1 MTDSETTGAPARRG
15 FIDGLIGGIF
25 VPKSQ
30 RTARHWVISVV
41 GGIAVGIGAVMLFRL
56 VFGKDAIVDTI
67 DSIGGFG
74 AFLGFLL
81 VVVMLWVGLVVLVM
95 GTSRRAMRR
104 AMDLDD
110 TEPVPAMMASFR
122 FSALALASQ
131 AGLILLVLFDGLA
144 APLAL
149 SIAVLLLL
157 AEQWLSWRIY
167 ANSDELWQRATL
179 ESCALHSALLSFVLG
194 GWAVLNAYDLAPSF
208 SPLAMLVTLLA
219 SGVVTTIFAVRRR
232 GVLD

>member
-15 FIDGLIGGIF
+15 FIDGLIDGLFI
-25 VPKSQ
+25 PKSQ

-41 GGIAVGIGAVMLFRL
+41 GGMAVGIGAVMLVRL
-56 VFGKDAIVDTI
+56 AFGKQVIIDTI
-67 DSIGGFG
+67 DSVGGIG
-74 AFLGFLL
+74 AFLGLAL
-81 VVVMLWVGLVVLVM
+81 VAIMLWVGLVVLVI

-110 TEPVPAMMASFR
+110 AEPVPAMMASFR

-131 AGLILLVLFDGLA
+131 AGLILLVVFDGLA

-149 SIAVLLLL
+149 AIALVLLL
-157 AEQWLSWRIY
+157 AEQWLSWRVY

-194 GWAVLNAYDLAPSF
+194 GWAVLNAYDLMPEI
-208 SPLAMLVTLLA
+208 SPLAMLVTLLV
-219 SGVVTTIFAVRRR
+219 SGVVTTIFAVKRR
-232 GVLD
+232 GMLD